1 MLYLLTLCIAT
12 ENIMNYDSG
21 YTCADCMEKCN
32 VFKAL
37 TKKELDDVYEHRYD
51 TTFRP
56 GEVIAKQGSPISN
69 VVSLSHGLVKL
80 VLETQGKPDIMLSIL
95 KPTTIITSPGM
106 FLDNRYHFSVISLTD
121 TKACFISMDI
131 VRQLFGRNQEFAR
144 RFHRNVG
151 ERSILLLER
160 FRNIVHKNMAGRLAD
175 AILYLHHEVYNQLVF
190 KMDLSRTDLSEY
202 TNMTKESL
210 SRILKEF
217 KEEGIFDLSGSDA
230 KILNIERLEQI
241 ARNG

>member
-1 MLYLLTLCIAT
+1 M
-12 ENIMNYDSG
+12 MNYDSG
-21 YTCADCMEKCN
+21 YTCADCMDKCN

-37 TKKELDDVYEHRYD
+37 TKEELDDVYEHRYD

-80 VLETQGKPDIMLSIL
+80 VLETPGKPDIMLSIL

-121 TKACFISMDI
+121 TKACFIGMEI
-131 VRQLFGRNQEFAR
+131 IRQLFGRNQEFAR

-175 AILYLHHEVYNQLVF
+175 AILYLHHEVYNQLAF

-217 KEEGIFDLSGSDA
+217 KEEGIFDLSGSEA
-230 KILNIERLEQI
+230 KILNIDRLEQI

>member
-1 MLYLLTLCIAT
+1 MRDLH
-12 ENIMNYDSG
+12 NNF
-21 YTCADCMEKCN
+21 TCSDCMQKCN

-37 TKKELDDVYEHRYD
+37 SKEELDQVYEHRYD
-51 TTFRP
+51 TPFRS

-80 VLETQGKPDIMLSIL
+80 VLETPGKPDILLSIVQ
-95 KPTTIITSPGM
+95 PTTIITSPGM
-106 FLDNRYHFSVISLTD
+106 FLDNRYHFSVVSLTD
-121 TKACFISMDI
+121 ARACFIDMNLI
-131 VRQLFGRNQEFAR
+131 RQLFGTNREFAT

-151 ERSILLLER
+151 ERSINLLER
-160 FRNIVHKNMAGRLAD
+160 FRNIIHKNMAGRLAD
-175 AILYLHHEVYNQLVF
+175 AILYLYSDVYGELQF
-190 KMDLSRTDLSEY
+190 QMDLSRNDLAEY

-217 KEEGIFDLSGSDA
+217 KEEQIFDLSGSDA
-230 KILNIERLEQI
+230 RILNIDRLEQI

>member
-1 MLYLLTLCIAT
+1 MKDLHA
-12 ENIMNYDSG
+12 NF
-21 YTCADCMEKCN
+21 TCSDCMQKCN

-37 TKKELDDVYEHRYD
+37 STEELNEIYEHRYD
-51 TTFRP
+51 TSFRS

-80 VLETQGKPDIMLSIL
+80 VLETPGKPDILLSVVQ
-95 KPTTIITSPGM
+95 PTTIITSPGM

-121 TKACFISMDI
+121 TRACFIDMNVI
-131 VRQLFGRNQEFAR
+131 RQLFGKNKEFAT

-151 ERSILLLER
+151 ERSINLLER
-160 FRNIVHKNMAGRLAD
+160 FRNIIHKNMAGRLAD
-175 AILYLHHEVYNQLVF
+175 AILYLYSEVYGELHFQ
-190 KMDLSRTDLSEY
+190 MDLSRNDLAEY

-217 KEEGIFDLSGSDA
+217 KEEAIFDLSGNDA
-230 KILNIERLEQI
+230 RILNIDRLEQI

>member
-1 MLYLLTLCIAT
+1 MKNL
-12 ENIMNYDSG
+12 EG
-21 YTCADCMEKCN
+21 GFTCSDCMQKCN

-37 TKKELDDVYEHRYD
+37 TKEELDEIYEHRYD
-51 TTFRP
+51 TSFRP

-80 VLETQGKPDIMLSIL
+80 VLETPGKPDIMLNIL
-95 KPTTIITSPGM
+95 QPTTIITSPGM
-106 FLDNRYHFSVISLTD
+106 FLDNRYHYSVVSLTD
-121 TKACFISMDI
+121 TKACFIGMEI
-131 VRQLFGRNQEFAR
+131 IRKFFGMNQEFAR

-160 FRNIVHKNMAGRLAD
+160 FRNIIHKNMAGRLAD
-175 AILYLHHEVYNQLVF
+175 AILYLHNEIYGSLSF
-190 KMDLSRTDLSEY
+190 RMDLSRTDLSEY

-217 KEEGIFDLSGSDA
+217 KEEGIFDLSGNEA
-230 KILNIERLEQI
+230 RILNMDRLEQI